1 MSPIAERMFDQAV
14 RLPQIPHVMQEVV
27 KSLRNEDVSVSE
39 LAALV
44 SNDQVLAAKL
54 LRLAN
59 SSYYGVGRNVAS
71 INSAVQL
78 LGLNAFR
85 NLVIASSLVG
95 TFPKVE
101 GFDLPAFWR
110 SSMLAANLAHVI
122 GRDLDGDRDTLFSA
136 GLMHGIGQLLIY
148 VCFPDAAR
156 SLAGVCKDSPL
167 SDQRLREQ
175 ELIQMDH
182 FEVGM
187 ELARRWHFPESI
199 QLAIGHYDAPET
211 DNLPGQVVHAA
222 VKISQGIQAGSTLGD
237 MLAGLPQD
245 IAERLSLDQAWFEEE
260 GEVFD
265 LLLEESAALVSPG

>member
-1 MSPIAERMFDQAV
+1 
-14 RLPQIPHVMQEVV
+14 MQEVI
-27 KSLRNEDVSVSE
+27 KSLRDEDVSVSE

-44 SNDQVLAAKL
+44 SNDQVLVAKL

-71 INSAVQL
+71 IGGAVKL

-85 NLVIASSLVG
+85 NLVIASSLVSA
-95 TFPKVE
+95 FPKVE
-101 GFDLPAFWR
+101 GFDLPTFWR
-110 SSMLAANLAHVI
+110 NSMLVAHLAHII
-122 GRDLDGDRDTLFSA
+122 GRGLDEDGETLFSA

-148 VCFPDAAR
+148 LCFPDAAR
-156 SLAGVCKDSPL
+156 ALAGVCAGSTL
-167 SDQRLREQ
+167 ADQRLHEQ
-175 ELIQMDH
+175 QLIQMDH

-187 ELARRWHFPESI
+187 ELARRWNFPESI
-199 QLAIGHYDAPET
+199 QLAIGHYDAPEA

-237 MLAGLPQD
+237 MLATLPQD
-245 IAERLSLDQAWFEEE
+245 IAERLKLDKDWFEEE